1 MYFDVSS
8 IGQSGHISKN
18 ELLKFCDNIYYLSRR
33 LTYLLTSSM
42 EQSPS

>member
-18 ELLKFCDNIYYLSRR
+18 ELIKFSDKIYYLSRS
-33 LTYLLTSSM
+33 LTYLLTFSIG
-42 EQSPS
+42 QSPS